1 MARIKESA
9 VPVEA
14 ALEMI
19 VSMVVRTEDSGET
32 LALEEVSTC
41 AKLYNDLPIYFKRQ
55 LREGLKGFGMQKGL
69 SQILSCNKI
78 AAKVG

>member
-1 MARIKESA
+1 MARRNEAA
-9 VPVEA
+9 VPVET
-14 ALEMI
+14 ALETI
-19 VSMVVRTEDSGET
+19 VSMIVRTEDSGGT
-32 LALEEVSTC
+32 LELEEVSTC

-69 SQILSCNKI
+69 TQILNCNKI